1 MNKKLSI
8 ITINYNNLPGLQ
20 RTVESVVGQTWQ
32 EFEYII
38 IDGGSA
44 DGSAAYIESHNKHLD
59 YWVSEPDKGVYNA
72 MNKGIAHATGD
83 YLLFLNSGD
92 LLLSNSVLEE
102 NKVEFHTEDLICFDI
117 LMRSTETEF
126 IKSSPSSSIL
136 PYLYL
141 DTFPHQSTLIRN
153 RLFDAIGFYDEKL
166 KIVADWKFLLQ
177 AIVLHSASYKKI
189 GRLLSI
195 YYLDGIS
202 SNQSNHLLMINERH
216 AVLNTDFPYLKEFFE
231 KGFEKDLII
240 KDLRNSNKI
249 KVLIKLG
256 LLNRF

>member
-1 MNKKLSI
+1 MKLTI
-8 ITINYNNLPGLQ
+8 ITINYNNLEGLK
-20 RTVESVVGQTWQ
+20 RTVESVVNQSWQ

-38 IDGGSA
+38 IDGGST
-44 DGSAAYIESHNKHLD
+44 DGSAAYIENQNDKID
-59 YWVSEPDKGVYNA
+59 YWVSEPDSGIYNA
-72 MNKGIAHATGD
+72 MNKGILKATGE

-92 LLLSNSVLEE
+92 LLFSNTVLEE
-102 NKVEFHTEDLICFDI
+102 NEAEFHTEDLICFDI
-117 LMRSTETEF
+117 LMRGTGTEF
-126 IKSSPSSSIL
+126 IKSSRSSSIL

-141 DTFPHQSTLIRN
+141 DTFPHQSILIRKKI
-153 RLFDAIGFYDEKL
+153 FYVIGFYDEKL
-166 KIVADWKFLLQ
+166 KIVADWKFVLQ
-177 AIVLHSASYKKI
+177 AIVFYNASYKNI

-202 SNQSNHLLMINERH
+202 SIQSNHLLMINERH
-216 AVLNTDFPYLKEFFE
+216 AVLNTDFPYLKEFFVENLKKE
-231 KGFEKDLII
+231 KII